1 MIESISDI
9 TGFVEESLYTEKTT
23 QELGLDNFLKM
34 LLAQIEHQD
43 PLNPMEGSEFSAQ
56 LAQFSSL
63 EQLFGVNDNLESL
76 LSAQDQNSRYQA
88 LDFIG
93 KEVVAE
99 GDQLSLKQGETA
111 EGSFTLNG
119 TANCTVAIFDSNGN
133 PVREISM
140 GSLGPGRHSFEWDG
154 RDGSGAVREPDIYG
168 FEITA
173 TTEDGQ
179 ILPVETLITG
189 QVTRVNLEGSSTL
202 LYVGEIPLT
211 ISQIMDIKEPE
222 PAGDGR
228 T

>member
-1 MIESISDI
+1 MIENISSIS
-9 TGFVEESLYTEKTT
+9 GVVNESLYTEKKT
-23 QELGLDNFLKM
+23 QALGLDNFLKM
-34 LLAQIEHQD
+34 FLAQLAHQD
-43 PLNPMEGSEFSAQ
+43 PLNPMEGTEFSAQ

-76 LSAQDQNSRYQA
+76 LSAQDQNSRFQA

-99 GDQLSLKQGETA
+99 GDRLSLKQGETA
-111 EGSFTLNG
+111 TGIFTLDG
-119 TANCTVAIFDSNGN
+119 MANCTALIFDSNGYPIRN
-133 PVREISM
+133 ISM
-140 GSLGPGRHSFEWDG
+140 GTLGPGQHPFEWDG
-154 RDGSGAVREPDIYG
+154 HDGSGAVREPGIYG

-173 TTEDGQ
+173 VTEDGQ

-189 QVTRVNLEGSSTL
+189 RVTRVNLEGGSTL

-222 PAGDGR
+222 PAGDG
-228 T
+228 TT